1 VVPENVRDFF
11 LGSAGVAGALI
22 GLLFVA
28 ISVASGRLAR
38 EESAA
43 QSYRVRAS
51 AALSAFTNA
60 LAVSLFAL
68 IPGHKIGPT
77 ALAVGFGGLVFVAT
91 ALLSL
96 IRRRQR
102 GRPMLQDAVFLLS
115 LVVLFTVQMV
125 QGIAV
130 IAKPENASAVNT
142 IAVLV
147 VVCFLY
153 SNPIV
158 LIAAGIAVA
167 LAGLIAGAA
176 DAVRS
181 GLRMG
186 LTLALLIAGV
196 NVLVVDAQ
204 DPQAIL
210 PSIQKAVDAGI
221 PVIAYDREIENSK
234 ALFMTHDSVEVGR
247 MIADAVTK
255 AAPTGNYAI
264 IKGDKTQTN
273 PLFLSKGFDEVT
285 KPLVDS
291 GAIKIVAEENIDGWK
306 PETAQSTMEQILTAN
321 NDNIQAV
328 LSQND
333 GMATGVTAALGGNP
347 GGKVKI
353 GGQDA
358 DKAALNRVALGT
370 QVVSVWKDATELGQK
385 AGQAALELCKNPD
398 ISKVTGAV
406 ATKTTGGLDSF
417 SLLLKPVPITKDN
430 LQTILDAKWLT
441 KDELCKDVPA
451 GTVNV
456 CG

>member
-1 VVPENVRDFF
+1 MSIRRAAAFLSIAAVVFAACSSTGGTASP
-11 LGSAGVAGALI
+11 SA
-22 GLLFVA
+22 
-28 ISVASGRLAR
+28 
-38 EESAA
+38 AA
-43 QSYRVRAS
+43 QSQAPAS
-51 AALSAFTNA
+51 APAASAGGSAAATACHVGVSWPTFQEERYGLRDEPGLKGAVEAGGGTYTGNDAKLSPETQAAN
-60 LAVSLFAL
+60 VEAL
-68 IPGHKIGPT
+68 I
-77 ALAVGFGGLVFVAT
+77 A
-91 ALLSL
+91 
-96 IRRRQR
+96 
-102 GRPMLQDAVFLLS
+102 
-115 LVVLFTVQMV
+115 
-125 QGIAV
+125 
-130 IAKPENASAVNT
+130 
-142 IAVLV
+142 
-147 VVCFLY
+147 
-153 SNPIV
+153 
-158 LIAAGIAVA
+158 
-167 LAGLIAGAA
+167 
-176 DAVRS
+176 
-181 GLRMG
+181 
-186 LTLALLIAGV
+186 AGV

-255 AAPTGNYAI
+255 AQPTGNYAI

-333 GMATGVTAALGGNP
+333 GMATGVTAALGGNKD
-347 GGKVKI
+347 GKVKI

-385 AGQAALELCKNPD
+385 AGEAALELCKNPD
-398 ISKVTGAV
+398 ITKVTGAT
-406 ATKTTGGLDSF
+406 ASKTTGGLAST
-417 SLLLKPVPITKDN
+417 SVLLNPVPITKDN

-451 GTVNV
+451 GTVSV

>member
-1 VVPENVRDFF
+1 MSIRRAAAFLSIAAVVFAACSSTGGTPSP
-11 LGSAGVAGALI
+11 SA
-22 GLLFVA
+22 
-28 ISVASGRLAR
+28 
-38 EESAA
+38 AA
-43 QSYRVRAS
+43 QSQAPAS
-51 AALSAFTNA
+51 APAASAGGSAAATACHVGVSWPTFQEERYGLRDEPGLKGAVEAGGGTYTGNDAKLSPETQAAN
-60 LAVSLFAL
+60 VEAL
-68 IPGHKIGPT
+68 I
-77 ALAVGFGGLVFVAT
+77 A
-91 ALLSL
+91 
-96 IRRRQR
+96 
-102 GRPMLQDAVFLLS
+102 
-115 LVVLFTVQMV
+115 
-125 QGIAV
+125 
-130 IAKPENASAVNT
+130 
-142 IAVLV
+142 
-147 VVCFLY
+147 
-153 SNPIV
+153 
-158 LIAAGIAVA
+158 
-167 LAGLIAGAA
+167 
-176 DAVRS
+176 
-181 GLRMG
+181 
-186 LTLALLIAGV
+186 AGV

-247 MIADAVTK
+247 MIATAVTK
-255 AAPTGNYAI
+255 AQPTGNYAI